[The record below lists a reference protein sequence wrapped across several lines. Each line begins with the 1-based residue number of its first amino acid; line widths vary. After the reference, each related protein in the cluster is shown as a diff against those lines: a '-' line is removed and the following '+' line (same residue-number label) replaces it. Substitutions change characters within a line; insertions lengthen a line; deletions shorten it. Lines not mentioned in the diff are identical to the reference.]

1 MTSRPASFGAA
12 WWAAGHVGKD
22 QFRADAVVGE
32 ETRLNVHIPVN
43 PADAVLFRGSLM
55 AQQRWT
61 REQDLAVL
69 FLRLEYKGRLTQ
81 VHPAIEVLAK
91 GMSRTNAS
99 IWMRKG
105 NFDSLDLAVPGVGLP
120 NVAKL
125 TRCIWSEFQQ
135 DPERI
140 VVEARKAHLH
150 ITGQVCS

>member
-1 MTSRPASFGAA
+1 
-12 WWAAGHVGKD
+12 
-22 QFRADAVVGE
+22 
-32 ETRLNVHIPVN
+32 
-43 PADAVLFRGSLM
+43 M
-55 AQQRWT
+55 AQQKWT

-81 VHPAIEVLAK
+81 AHLAIGVLAK

-105 NFDSLDLAVPGVGLP
+105 NFDSLDPAVPGVGLQ

-125 TRCIWSEFQQ
+125 TRYIWTEYQQ

-140 VVEARKAHLH
+140 FAESRKAHLH
-150 ITGQVCS
+150 IVGQAYS